1 MTEMLILMIVWQTGL
16 NDFSNDTFSIS
27 AQYLVSLIQGRGLQI
42 KQYFKVSHYDSGVV
56 HYVVVLAGGQYVCD
70 CMMGINLGIPCRHFF
85 AVLYMGT
92 GISFHIGLFNPRQV
106 KSVIHYVSCHLPIV
120 YIRWLI
126 NPQLDLTSIPP
137 IVLGRGASSSP
148 LPATA
153 LVPLTFLLFLDNPSR
168 TPPPV
173 TRTLPPQVIHH
184 QAFAKLKIALCHVHP
199 EQDLLEV
206 ESGIQEIM

>member
-1 MTEMLILMIVWQTGL
+1 VSARFSCGVRTSGRVESENRVNKLFGNSKTTLFGLVKELIHHSDDQDTNKKLSARKVHINTVSFALQHSYTQMEHAVFYRVAELPRELSEWTGL

-92 GISFHIGLFNPRQV
+92 GISFHIGL
-106 KSVIHYVSCHLPIV
+106 
-120 YIRWLI
+120 
-126 NPQLDLTSIPP
+126 
-137 IVLGRGASSSP
+137 
-148 LPATA
+148 
-153 LVPLTFLLFLDNPSR
+153 
-168 TPPPV
+168 
-173 TRTLPPQVIHH
+173 
-184 QAFAKLKIALCHVHP
+184 
-199 EQDLLEV
+199 
-206 ESGIQEIM
+206 